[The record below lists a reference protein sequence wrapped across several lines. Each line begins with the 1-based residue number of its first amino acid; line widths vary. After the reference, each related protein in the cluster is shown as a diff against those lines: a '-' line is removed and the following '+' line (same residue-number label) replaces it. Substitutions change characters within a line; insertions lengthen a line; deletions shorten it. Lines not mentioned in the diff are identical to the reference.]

1 VKTVAYILA
10 GAICGAIP
18 AAAQKL
24 PAVDDAGYPKLIAQ
38 HKGKVVLVDFW
49 ATWCKGCREELPELV
64 KLEQRLRAKGLDVV
78 MISADEASDEAK
90 AAQVLKESNMPAP
103 AYLRKTND
111 EDKFCQ
117 SIDPKWIG
125 ALPATFLYN
134 RQGKLVKSFIGD
146 TPIKAFE
153 DAINK
158 LL

>member
-1 VKTVAYILA
+1 VKNVAYLA
-10 GAICGAIP
+10 ALAIAAAIP

-24 PAVDDAGYPKLIAQ
+24 PAVDDAGYPKVIAQ

-90 AAQVLKESNMPAP
+90 AAQVLKETNINAASF
-103 AYLRKTND
+103 LRKTPD
-111 EDKFCQ
+111 EDKFCHT
-117 SIDPKWIG
+117 IDPKWEG

-134 RQGKLVKSFIGD
+134 RQGKLVKAFIGD

-153 DAINK
+153 DAINR